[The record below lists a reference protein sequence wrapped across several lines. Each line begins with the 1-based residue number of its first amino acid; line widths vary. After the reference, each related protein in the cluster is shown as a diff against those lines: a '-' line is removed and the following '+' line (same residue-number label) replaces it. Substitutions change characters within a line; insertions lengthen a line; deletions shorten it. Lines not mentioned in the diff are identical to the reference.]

1 MQKRPLALVFGS
13 ALLVGTLDIL
23 AACIQ
28 YYLKTGS
35 GPAPVFKFIASGVF
49 GAEAFSAGD
58 SMIVYGLLSHYSIA
72 VSFTIFFFLITT
84 LFPAL
89 LKAKV
94 ATGIGYGIAVWIV
107 MNLIVVP
114 ISNTPKGEFDWIS
127 AGIGMLILIILYR
140 PAAFFYRCK
149 SQKMKDRQLSRGH
162 DLK

>member
-13 ALLVGTLDIL
+13 VLLVGTLDIL

-35 GPAPVFKFIASGVF
+35 GPALVFKFIASGVF

-58 SMIVYGLLSHYSIA
+58 SMIVYGLLFHYSIA

-94 ATGIGYGIAVWIV
+94 VTGIGYGIAVWIV

-114 ISNTPKGEFDWIS
+114 ISNTPKGEFDWIN
-127 AGIGMLILIILYR
+127 AGIGMLILIVCIGL
-140 PAAFFYRCK
+140 PLSFIAAKAR
-149 SQKMKDRQLSRGH
+149 R
-162 DLK
+162 

>member
-1 MQKRPLALVFGS
+1 MQKRPLALVFGT

-58 SMIVYGLLSHYSIA
+58 SMIVYGLLFHYSIA
-72 VSFTIFFFLITT
+72 VSFTIFFFLICT
-84 LFPAL
+84 LFPAV

-114 ISNTPKGEFDWIS
+114 ISNTPKGEFDWID
-127 AGIGMLILIILYR
+127 AGIGMLILVMCIGLPLSFI
-140 PAAFFYRCK
+140 AAKAR
-149 SQKMKDRQLSRGH
+149 R
-162 DLK
+162 